1 MREFLDCAAFP
12 AEKPREESV
21 SRHSQR
27 QSFDGVQVVTFSNR
41 REPSFHGVQGSLGVQ
56 GNTGGHGSTHNPAPS
71 PAHSLSH
78 GGPHLGTGEA
88 VAHQAPR
95 VSRLSRAVSTVQ
107 IVGSLLAVPLGLA
120 SGYSMYKAN
129 FAPDTT
135 CQTLRGNIIAMLDK
149 NVDAA
154 TRRMLVR
161 RDVST
166 FEETCASFDPD
177 AHAAFKV
184 LLASPAASASA
195 AAPKLR
201 AALPASEVARKS
213 EPKAEPKV
221 EPKTE
226 PKAEAK
232 AGPKSEPRQAVAEK
246 TPVVVPAP
254 ASIEAI
260 EREAAVSDTRWL
272 AAVRQAL
279 VTHGP
284 ERAESAPAPSELG
297 KPEQK
302 LDAVL
307 AKPARSET
315 LAVAKPPAVS
325 PATAPAAPPV
335 QLQPAWNVPA
345 PVVAGTPAVEPPA
358 RTTPVQD
365 DHPVPPAAIPGATL
379 EPTPVNSEAKPA
391 AESRFGSWI
400 AHIPLV
406 GRVIEPRGN

>member
-1 MREFLDCAAFP
+1 
-12 AEKPREESV
+12 
-21 SRHSQR
+21 
-27 QSFDGVQVVTFSNR
+27 VTFSNR
-41 REPSFHGVQGSLGVQ
+41 REPSFHGVQG
-56 GNTGGHGSTHNPAPS
+56 NTGGHGSTQAPAPS
-71 PAHSLSH
+71 PAHGLSHGLSH

-88 VAHQAPR
+88 AAHQAPR
-95 VSRLSRAVSTVQ
+95 GSGFSRIVSTVQ

-135 CQTLRGNIIAMLDK
+135 CQNLRAGIIAMLDK

-184 LLASPAASASA
+184 LLASPAPSASA

-201 AALPASEVARKS
+201 AALPASEIAR
-213 EPKAEPKV
+213 KAEPKV
-221 EPKTE
+221 EPK
-226 PKAEAK
+226 AEAK
-232 AGPKSEPRQAVAEK
+232 AEPKSEPKPAAKSEAKAETKSEPRQAVAEK
-246 TPVVVPAP
+246 APAVVPAP

-279 VTHGP
+279 VAHGP
-284 ERAESAPAPSELG
+284 ERAESAAAPAPSELG
-297 KPEQK
+297 KPEQN

-315 LAVAKPPAVS
+315 LAVAKPPVASPAVS
-325 PATAPAAPPV
+325 SAASPAAPPV
-335 QLQPAWNVPA
+335 QLQPGWNVPA

-358 RTTPVQD
+358 RATQGQD
-365 DHPVPPAAIPGATL
+365 DHPVPPAAIPGTTL
-379 EPTPVNSEAKPA
+379 APTPVNSEAKPA
-391 AESRFGSWI
+391 GESRFGSWI
-400 AHIPLV
+400 AQIPLV